1 MEAIGIGTA
10 YDNGV
15 TTLTLDESKLTAALD
30 SDPDKVRDIF
40 TKSKENGSSADGLM
54 QALKA
59 PLDQYGKTSGTKGIL
74 IERVGSPLAPTSLY
88 QNDFQKQ
95 LDTLEKQI
103 STWQDKMADQVDYY
117 TSKFTQLEK
126 LINEMNAQSSAL
138 FGMTSGY

>member
-1 MEAIGIGTA
+1 
-10 YDNGV
+10 
-15 TTLTLDESKLTAALD
+15 
-30 SDPDKVRDIF
+30 VRHIF